1 VRISL
6 ELPDRLLRRTKSVAA
21 SHGVS
26 LGQFVAEALRSKPS
40 RVPAEPP
47 KRPAPA
53 AESKPW
59 MKHLGK
65 LTRFPKE
72 AKLIETRIQDAF
84 EHIDEEQ

>member
-1 VRISL
+1 
-6 ELPDRLLRRTKSVAA
+6 
-21 SHGVS
+21 
-26 LGQFVAEALRSKPS
+26 
-40 RVPAEPP
+40 
-47 KRPAPA
+47 
-53 AESKPW
+53 